1 MIRALESKMS
11 HHGFY
16 GGDLG
21 VLFTLMSAYRQAL
34 LVGAGQ
40 STMMLCDYKCN
51 CRVGGKHLQSATGF
65 VTSIACMLTAWT
77 PESVPALILFQF
89 HCRFYT
95 IFLFFYIDYWAPSRG
110 AKYCDEHVCLSTVH
124 SHISKI
130 RRPNFT
136 KFSVYVIQGCGLVLL
151 RWRWNTLC
159 TSGFVV
165 DIMFSYNGPYGV

>member
-1 MIRALESKMS
+1 MS

-65 VTSIACMLTAWT
+65 VTSIACMLTA
-77 PESVPALILFQF
+77 
-89 HCRFYT
+89 
-95 IFLFFYIDYWAPSRG
+95 
-110 AKYCDEHVCLSTVH
+110 
-124 SHISKI
+124 
-130 RRPNFT
+130 
-136 KFSVYVIQGCGLVLL
+136 
-151 RWRWNTLC
+151 
-159 TSGFVV
+159 
-165 DIMFSYNGPYGV
+165 